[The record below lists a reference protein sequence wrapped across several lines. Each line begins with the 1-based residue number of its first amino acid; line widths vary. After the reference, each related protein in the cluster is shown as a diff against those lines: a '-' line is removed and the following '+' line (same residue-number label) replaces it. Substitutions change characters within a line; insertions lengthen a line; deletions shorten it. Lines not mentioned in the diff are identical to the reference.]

1 MNRFLYHF
9 IFLFLFFSYAFTA
22 PIIIDG
28 IVGIV
33 GKAPILQSE
42 VTQLIKDSKDV
53 SLTQKQALD
62 LLISDQVVYQE
73 IKKLGLEVTH
83 DEIEQTVK
91 SVMKQYNL
99 DKDGFLNAL
108 KQQGLRLEAYREQLK
123 KQLYKMKIIQ
133 AKIKSRVKISDDDIR
148 SAYQAQYQTDGEFK
162 VHLHYLLF
170 KNKNTAS
177 KEKAQAAFLQLKS
190 GREFFALS
198 KNLSTDKN
206 VILGDF
212 GEVKK
217 GDLLAEFE
225 KHAFNL
231 PELGFSSPIESENG
245 YFVVFVS
252 KRLPLEKIPLE
263 KVEKDLH
270 KQLYEKEIERE
281 FHQYIDELKMSAYIE
296 ERLEPRFK

>member
-1 MNRFLYHF
+1 MKRFIHNSL
-9 IFLFLFFSYAFTA
+9 FLFLSFSPGFAA

-33 GKAPILQSE
+33 GKEPILQSE
-42 VTQLIKDSKDV
+42 VNQVIKDSKEI
-53 SLTQKQALD
+53 SLTHKQALD
-62 LLISDQVVYQE
+62 ILISDQVVAQE
-73 IKKLGLEVTH
+73 IKKIGIEVTQ

-108 KQQGLRLEAYREQLK
+108 KQQGLSLEAYREQLK

-133 AKIKSRVKISDDDIR
+133 AKIKNRVKVSDDDIK
-148 SAYQAQYQTDGEFK
+148 SAYQAQYPSDGEFK

-170 KNKNTAS
+170 KNKIAAS
-177 KEKAQAAFLQLKS
+177 KEKAQAVFLQLKS
-190 GREFFALS
+190 GKGFFSLS
-198 KNLSTDKN
+198 KSLSTDKN
-206 VILGDF
+206 VVLGDF

-231 PELGFSSPIESENG
+231 SELGFSSPIESENG
-245 YFVVFVS
+245 YFVIFVS
-252 KRLPLEKIPLE
+252 KRIPIEKIPLE

-296 ERLEPRFK
+296 ERLEPRLK